1 MINEEKWLRSLAIV
15 KPDLKEAGS
24 GELYSDTIEA
34 IPKKNTYS
42 SIKKYSLVAI
52 LFVGGLLFVS
62 AIKNETRSLQREINI
77 LHASISEIKFNLN
90 QALLDNE
97 VMTSPENVSRLAKE
111 YLEDDLVFYERSQI
125 RRKGENNQLL
135 TKSILKKENSKINKL
150 GEKTKKGIAKK
161 IKTKKE
167 ELKKLQEIYS
177 NPSEIPKEAKVTFQ
191 KKIKTIKEEL
201 VLLKESPKDALISE
215 KITKWG
221 GIQLVKAFLGIPVI
235 PGK

>member
-111 YLEDDLVFYERSQI
+111 YLEDDLKTYQKSQI
-125 RRKGENNQLL
+125 QKLNNREEEKRLIEKH
-135 TKSILKKENSKINKL
+135 TEKKMSKIPNFGVSYSNYRSVPIKV
-150 GEKTKKGIAKK
+150 KTKIVKK
-161 IKTKKE
+161 IHST
-167 ELKKLQEIYS
+167 QTEI
-177 NPSEIPKEAKVTFQ
+177 
-191 KKIKTIKEEL
+191 KKISDSP
-201 VLLKESPKDALISE
+201 ESIFKSE
-215 KITKWG
+215 KAKRWATVQVI
-221 GIQLVKAFLGIPVI
+221 KAFLGIPVI